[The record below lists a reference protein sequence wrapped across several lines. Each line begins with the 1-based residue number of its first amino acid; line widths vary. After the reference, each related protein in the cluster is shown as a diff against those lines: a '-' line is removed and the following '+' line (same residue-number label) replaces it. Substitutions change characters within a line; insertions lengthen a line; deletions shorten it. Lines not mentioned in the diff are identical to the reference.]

1 MFVDEDK
8 IVAPTLFQ
16 RILDRTLM
24 KFAALLACAAL
35 LIGLAV
41 TA

>member
-1 MFVDEDK
+1 MFLDEDK
-8 IVAPTLFQ
+8 IVAPTLLQ
-16 RILDRTLM
+16 RVLDRTPMQLV
-24 KFAALLACAAL
+24 ALLACAAL

>member
-1 MFVDEDK
+1 MFLDEDK
-8 IVAPTLFQ
+8 IVAPTVLQ

-24 KFAALLACAAL
+24 KLAGLLACAAL

>member
-8 IVAPTLFQ
+8 IVAPTLLQ